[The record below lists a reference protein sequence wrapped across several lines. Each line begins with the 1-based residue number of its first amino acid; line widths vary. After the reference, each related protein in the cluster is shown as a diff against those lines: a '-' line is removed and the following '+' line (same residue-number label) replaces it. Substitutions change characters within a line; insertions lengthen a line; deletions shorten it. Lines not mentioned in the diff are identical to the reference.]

1 MVRSVHEKP
10 TEAVPRAQES
20 GSSDSEELDEADKA
34 QESGS
39 SDSEEL
45 DEADKALAAM
55 GYQPVSGISNQR
67 HGPSC
72 VCATI
77 LIN

>member
-1 MVRSVHEKP
+1 MVRSVHGKS
-10 TEAVPRAQES
+10 TEAVPR
-20 GSSDSEELDEADKA
+20 A

-55 GYQPVSGISNQR
+55 GYQPVSGTSKQR
-67 HGPSC
+67 HGHHC